1 MIKRKKALSLIL
13 SGIVCSSLI
22 LTGCGNSKEEESKE
36 TVNLTWY
43 VIGDEPADNDIV
55 EEEVNKY
62 LKDKINATVD
72 IKHIPFGDYTKKMS
86 VISNSGEP
94 YDLAF
99 TCSWAFPYLEYAR
112 KGAFLEL
119 NDLLDTEG
127 APLKKEINKELWK
140 GAEIDGKIYAVP
152 NQKEIA
158 LAPMWVFDKELVEK
172 YNIPYENI
180 HSVNDLEPWL
190 KLVKEKEP
198 DFIPFYTQGDSIP
211 LDFDD
216 IVNPLGI
223 FYNDKNLTVTNKFES
238 KEMKDMLLKLRE
250 YYEAGYISN

>member
-119 NDLLDTEG
+119 
-127 APLKKEINKELWK
+127 
-140 GAEIDGKIYAVP
+140 AEIAVIAPVVELLVIYGGIIDEVTTSLPKDFPHIFSAYGCP
-152 NQKEIA
+152 SAFHTNLFTSGFI
-158 LAPMWVFDKELVEK
+158 
-172 YNIPYENI
+172 
-180 HSVNDLEPWL
+180 SV
-190 KLVKEKEP
+190 
-198 DFIPFYTQGDSIP
+198 TAAS
-211 LDFDD
+211 
-216 IVNPLGI
+216 
-223 FYNDKNLTVTNKFES
+223 
-238 KEMKDMLLKLRE
+238 
-250 YYEAGYISN
+250 

>member
-140 GAEIDGKIYAVP
+140 GA
-152 NQKEIA
+152 
-158 LAPMWVFDKELVEK
+158 
-172 YNIPYENI
+172 
-180 HSVNDLEPWL
+180 
-190 KLVKEKEP
+190 
-198 DFIPFYTQGDSIP
+198 
-211 LDFDD
+211 
-216 IVNPLGI
+216 
-223 FYNDKNLTVTNKFES
+223 
-238 KEMKDMLLKLRE
+238 
-250 YYEAGYISN
+250 